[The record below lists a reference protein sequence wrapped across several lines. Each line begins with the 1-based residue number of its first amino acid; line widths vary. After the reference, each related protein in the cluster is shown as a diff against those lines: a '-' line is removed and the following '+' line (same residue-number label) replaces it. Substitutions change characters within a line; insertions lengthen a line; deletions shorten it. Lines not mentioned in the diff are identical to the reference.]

1 MKRCHNCYRGS
12 MTSQSRSHS
21 NIATKRKQN
30 INLQWKLVDDERVK
44 LCTKCIRTMKYKAQA
59 A

>member
-1 MKRCHNCYRGS
+1 MKRCFNCHRGS

-30 INLQWKLVDDERVK
+30 INLQWKLFDGERVK
-44 LCTKCIRTMKYKAQA
+44 LCTKCIKTLKYRAVVK
-59 A
+59 